1 MDALEFLK
9 HDHQTI
15 RELLE
20 QAESTKDGTKQKEI
34 FQQAKR
40 ALEIHARNE
49 EAIFLSSLKV
59 QPKEIF
65 LESCGEDEQMKSLLR
80 EMEDLVFKLNVLK
93 NDVERHAGNE
103 EGESVPQ
110 VRDLDGAALEELGNQ
125 IRYSSHNRKAF
136 SNW

>member
-9 HDHQTI
+9 HDHQAI

-49 EAIFLSSLKV
+49 EAIFNFSLKA

-65 LESCGEDEQMKSLLR
+65 LESCVEDEQMKTLLR
-80 EMEDLVFKLNVLK
+80 EMENLVFKLNVLK
-93 NDVERHAGNE
+93 NDVERHADNE
-103 EGESVPQ
+103 EEESGPQ
-110 VRDLDGAALEELGNQ
+110 VRDLDEAGLEKLGNLN
-125 IRYSSHNRKAF
+125 RYSSYNRKAF
-136 SNW
+136 SSW

>member
-9 HDHQTI
+9 HDHQAI

-20 QAESTKDGTKQKEI
+20 QAESTKDGTKQKEF
-34 FQQAKR
+34 FQQANR

-49 EAIFLSSLKV
+49 EAIFSSSLKA
-59 QPKEIF
+59 PPTDIF
-65 LESCGEDEQMKSLLR
+65 LESYGEDVQMKTLLR

-93 NDVERHAGNE
+93 NDVEQHAENQ

-110 VRDLDGAALEELGNQ
+110 VRDLDEAALEKLGNQ
-125 IRYSSHNRKAF
+125 NRYSSHNRKAF

>member
-1 MDALEFLK
+1 MDALEFLQ
-9 HDHQTI
+9 HDHQAI

-34 FQQAKR
+34 FQRAKR

-49 EAIFLSSLKV
+49 EAIFHSCLKA

-65 LESCGEDEQMKSLLR
+65 LESCNEDEPMRALLR

-93 NDVERHAGNE
+93 NDVERHADE
-103 EGESVPQ
+103 EEEPVP
-110 VRDLDGAALEELGNQ
+110 RICDLDEAGREKLGNQ
-125 IRYSSHNRKAF
+125 NRYSSYNRKAF

>member
-20 QAESTKDGTKQKEI
+20 QAESTRDGTKQKEL

-49 EAIFLSSLKV
+49 EAIFNASLKA
-59 QPKEIF
+59 QPVDIF
-65 LESCGEDEQMKSLLR
+65 LEPCDEDVQMKILLR

-93 NDVERHAGNE
+93 NDVERHADE
-103 EGESVPQ
+103 AEESVPQ
-110 VRDLDGAALEELGNQ
+110 VRDLDEAALEKLGNQ
-125 IRYSSHNRKAF
+125 DGYSSYNRKAF

>member
-9 HDHQTI
+9 QDHQAI

-20 QAESTKDGTKQKEI
+20 QAESTEDGTKQKDI
-34 FQQAKR
+34 FRQVKR

-49 EAIFLSSLKV
+49 EAIFHSSLRAP
-59 QPKEIF
+59 PKDIF
-65 LESCGEDEQMKSLLR
+65 LEAFGEDEQMKTLLR

-93 NDVERHAGNE
+93 NDVEQHAENQ
-103 EGESVPQ
+103 EGESVLQ
-110 VRDLDGAALEELGNQ
+110 VRDLDEAALEKLGNQ
-125 IRYSSHNRKAF
+125 DRYSSHDRKAF

>member
-20 QAESTKDGTKQKEI
+20 QAESTRDGTEQKEL
-34 FQQAKR
+34 FRQVKR

-49 EAIFLSSLKV
+49 EAIFHSSLKA
-59 QPKEIF
+59 QPVDIF
-65 LESCGEDEQMKSLLR
+65 LESYGEDVQMKTLLR

-93 NDVERHAGNE
+93 NDVERHADNE
-103 EGESVPQ
+103 EGESVPLA
-110 VRDLDGAALEELGNQ
+110 RDLDEVALEKLGNQ
-125 IRYSSHNRKAF
+125 NRYSSYNRKAF

>member
-1 MDALEFLK
+1 LK

-20 QAESTKDGTKQKEI
+20 QAESTRDGTEQKEL

-49 EAIFLSSLKV
+49 EAIFNSSFKA
-59 QPKEIF
+59 QPVDIF
-65 LESCGEDEQMKSLLR
+65 LESYGEDVQMKTLLR

-93 NDVERHAGNE
+93 NDVERHADE
-103 EGESVPQ
+103 AEESVPQ
-110 VRDLDGAALEELGNQ
+110 VRDLDEAALGKLGNQ
-125 IRYSSHNRKAF
+125 NLYSSYNRKAF

>member
-1 MDALEFLK
+1 MDALEFLRY
-9 HDHQTI
+9 DHQTI
-15 RELLE
+15 RELFE
-20 QAESTKDGTKQKEI
+20 QAESTKDGTKQKE
-34 FQQAKR
+34 FFKQAKR

-49 EAIFLSSLKV
+49 EAIFHSSLKA
-59 QPKEIF
+59 QPMDIF
-65 LESCGEDEQMKSLLR
+65 IESCGEDVQMKTLLR

-110 VRDLDGAALEELGNQ
+110 VRDLDEAAPEKLGNQ

>member
-20 QAESTKDGTKQKEI
+20 QAESTTDGTKQKKI

-49 EAIFLSSLKV
+49 EAIFNSSLKA
-59 QPKEIF
+59 QSMDIF
-65 LESCGEDEQMKSLLR
+65 LESCGEDVQMKTLLR

-93 NDVERHAGNE
+93 NDVEQHADNE
-103 EGESVPQ
+103 DGESVPQ
-110 VRDLDGAALEELGNQ
+110 VRDLNEAALEKLGNQ
-125 IRYSSHNRKAF
+125 NRYSSYTRKAF

>member
-9 HDHQTI
+9 HDHQAI

-49 EAIFLSSLKV
+49 EAIFHSSLKA
-59 QPKEIF
+59 QPQDIIPRV
-65 LESCGEDEQMKSLLR
+65 LR
-80 EMEDLVFKLNVLK
+80 
-93 NDVERHAGNE
+93 R
-103 EGESVPQ
+103 
-110 VRDLDGAALEELGNQ
+110 R
-125 IRYSSHNRKAF
+125 
-136 SNW
+136 

>member
-15 RELLE
+15 IELLE
-20 QAESTKDGTKQKEI
+20 QAESTKDGTKQTELFRQI
-34 FQQAKR
+34 KR

-49 EAIFLSSLKV
+49 EAIFHSSLQAPPMDIV
-59 QPKEIF
+59 
-65 LESCGEDEQMKSLLR
+65 LESCGEDIQMKTLLR

-93 NDVERHAGNE
+93 SDVERHADNE
-103 EGESVPQ
+103 EDESVPKM
-110 VRDLDGAALEELGNQ
+110 RDLDEAAPEKLGNQ

>member
-20 QAESTKDGTKQKEI
+20 QAESTKDGTKQKE
-34 FQQAKR
+34 FFKQAKR

-49 EAIFLSSLKV
+49 EAIFHSSLKA
-59 QPKEIF
+59 QPMDIF
-65 LESCGEDEQMKSLLR
+65 LESCDEDEQMKTLLR

-93 NDVERHAGNE
+93 NDVEQHAENQ
-103 EGESVPQ
+103 EGESVLQ
-110 VRDLDGAALEELGNQ
+110 VRDLDEAALEKLGNQ
-125 IRYSSHNRKAF
+125 DRYSSHDRKAF

>member
-34 FQQAKR
+34 FQRAQR

-49 EAIFLSSLKV
+49 EAIFNSSLKA
-59 QPKEIF
+59 QSMDIF
-65 LESCGEDEQMKSLLR
+65 LDSCGEDVQMKTVLR

-93 NDVERHAGNE
+93 NEVERHADNE
-103 EGESVPQ
+103 EEESVPQ
-110 VRDLDGAALEELGNQ
+110 VRNLDEAGLEKLGNQ
-125 IRYSSHNRKAF
+125 NRYSSYNRKAF

>member
-9 HDHQTI
+9 HDHQAI

-49 EAIFLSSLKV
+49 EAIFNSSLKA
-59 QPKEIF
+59 QSMDIF
-65 LESCGEDEQMKSLLR
+65 LDSCGEDVQMKTVLR

-93 NDVERHAGNE
+93 NEVERHADNE
-103 EGESVPQ
+103 EDESVPQ
-110 VRDLDGAALEELGNQ
+110 VRNLDEAGLEKLGNQ
-125 IRYSSHNRKAF
+125 NRYSSYNRKAF

>member
-49 EAIFLSSLKV
+49 EAVFNSSLKA
-59 QPKEIF
+59 QPNDIS
-65 LESCGEDEQMKSLLR
+65 LESYDGDQQMKTLLC
-80 EMEDLVFKLNVLK
+80 EIEDLVFKLNVLK
-93 NDVERHAGNE
+93 NDVEQHADNE
-103 EGESVPQ
+103 EGESVPK
-110 VRDLDGAALEELGNQ
+110 VRDLDEVALEKLGNQ
-125 IRYSSHNRKAF
+125 NRYSSHNRKAF

>member
-9 HDHQTI
+9 HDHQAI

-49 EAIFLSSLKV
+49 EAIFNFSLKA

-65 LESCGEDEQMKSLLR
+65 LESCVEDEQMKTLLR
-80 EMEDLVFKLNVLK
+80 EMENLVFKLNVLK
-93 NDVERHAGNE
+93 NDVERHADNE
-103 EGESVPQ
+103 EESVPQ
-110 VRDLDGAALEELGNQ
+110 VRDLDEAGLEKLGNLN
-125 IRYSSHNRKAF
+125 RYSSYNRKAF
-136 SNW
+136 SSW